1 MIFPGFVYRSPGPR
15 ISAGRCF
22 DLCHVVDESAFAEKM
37 AAGWSETLGEAYEK
51 AGGGFIKP
59 KIADWRKIKKSKK
72 KPRKPSRPLD
82 GINHKLTKK
91 EAPVAAPE
99 PVADD
104 SPVTRDEM
112 EAKALDLGL
121 KFDGRTTDRVLL
133 QRIQESIEV
142 T

>member
-1 MIFPGFVYRSPGPR
+1 MIYPGFVYRSPGPR

-22 DLCHVVDESAFAEKM
+22 DLCHVIDESAFAEKM
-37 AAGWSETLGEAYEK
+37 AAGWSETIEAAYEK

-59 KIADWRKIKKSKK
+59 KVAGWRKIKKAK

-82 GINHKLTKK
+82 GINHKLAVK
-91 EAPVAAPE
+91 EAPVAASG

-104 SPVTRDEM
+104 SPATRDEM

>member
-1 MIFPGFVYRSPGPR
+1 MIFPGFVYISPGPR
-15 ISAGRCF
+15 INAGRCF
-22 DLCHVVDESAFAEKM
+22 DHCLVTDESVLAEKL
-37 AAGWSETLGEAYEK
+37 AAGWSNTVEEAYEK

-59 KIADWRKIKKSKK
+59 KVADWRKIKKSKK

-82 GINHKLTKK
+82 GINHRLEVK
-91 EAPVAAPE
+91 ETPVTAPD

-112 EAKALDLGL
+112 EAKAVSLGL

-142 T
+142 E